1 MLCNG
6 CGAELQL
13 GPNSCPL
20 CGAESRLTGARKPK
34 RRERPTVDDYQ
45 ASVRELREQLQALR
59 DGAKA
64 V

>member
-1 MLCNG
+1 MRCNG

-13 GPNSCPL
+13 GPDNCPL
-20 CGAESRLTGARKPK
+20 CGAEALLTGARKRKP
-34 RRERPTVDDYQ
+34 RGRPNVDSYQ

>member
-1 MLCNG
+1 MRCNG

-13 GPNSCPL
+13 GPDSCPL
-20 CGAESRLTGARKPK
+20 CGAEARLTGARKPK
-34 RRERPTVDDYQ
+34 RRENVDDYQ
-45 ASVRELREQLQALR
+45 ASVRKLRKQLRALR

>member
-13 GPNSCPL
+13 GPDSCPL
-20 CGAESRLTGARKPK
+20 CGAEARLTGARKK
-34 RRERPTVDDYQ
+34 KAREPQNVDDYH
-45 ASVRELREQLQALR
+45 ASVRELRKQLRALR
-59 DGAKA
+59 DDAEA

>member
-1 MLCNG
+1 MRCNG

-13 GPNSCPL
+13 GPDSCPL
-20 CGAESRLTGARKPK
+20 CGAEARLTGARKPK
-34 RRERPTVDDYQ
+34 RRRQNVDDYQ

>member
-13 GPNSCPL
+13 GPDSCPL
-20 CGAESRLTGARKPK
+20 CGAEARLTGTRKPK
-34 RRERPTVDDYQ
+34 RRRENVDDYQ
-45 ASVRELREQLQALR
+45 ASVRELRKQLQALR

>member
-13 GPNSCPL
+13 GPDNCPL
-20 CGAESRLTGARKPK
+20 CGAEARLTGSRKSARRRK
-34 RRERPTVDDYQ
+34 RNVDDYQ

>member
-1 MLCNG
+1 
-6 CGAELQL
+6 LQL